1 MDDSL
6 IFFTGF
12 FCFALAIVGAVMT
25 VVEFKR
31 LEKEDKKIST
41 KDGGLRKNRTFDTRI
56 FNPLLYQ
63 LSYQAI

>member
-31 LEKEDKKIST
+31 LEKEDKT
-41 KDGGLRKNRTFDTRI
+41 
-56 FNPLLYQ
+56 
-63 LSYQAI
+63 

>member
-25 VVEFKR
+25 VVEFICFINNSFIPI
-31 LEKEDKKIST
+31 L
-41 KDGGLRKNRTFDTRI
+41 
-56 FNPLLYQ
+56 
-63 LSYQAI
+63 

>member
-1 MDDSL
+1 MKTSDICILISVAVAFVTTAFLWFQGVDTKQEAL

-31 LEKEDKKIST
+31 IEKEDKK
-41 KDGGLRKNRTFDTRI
+41 
-56 FNPLLYQ
+56 
-63 LSYQAI
+63 

>member
-12 FCFALAIVGAVMT
+12 FCFELAIVGAVMT

-31 LEKEDKKIST
+31 LEKEDKK
-41 KDGGLRKNRTFDTRI
+41 
-56 FNPLLYQ
+56 
-63 LSYQAI
+63 